1 MRICKGVYL
10 LKVGELERDGDLIKR
25 ASSSVVFIEDV
36 RTLVD
41 SGFKSDCRAIILAL
55 ERLGFS
61 PKDVEAIINTH
72 LHRDHTGCNEL
83 FRCEKYAH
91 ELQIEAAGV
100 QSTYLPYEE
109 FFRSFNARGIEIIET
124 PGHCF
129 GHISVVVHAD
139 KKVVIAGDAVP
150 RRGNLLQ
157 DVPPRLH
164 VDRKAAMRSIKMIKE
179 IADIV
184 VPGHDTPLTLR
195 H

>member
-1 MRICKGVYL
+1 MRICEGVYL
-10 LKVGELERDGDLIKR
+10 LKVGELERDGDLIRR
-25 ASSSVVFIEDV
+25 ASSSVVFIEGV

-41 SGFKSDCRAIILAL
+41 SGHRSDCRAILSAL
-55 ERLGFS
+55 EKLGFS
-61 PKDVEAIINTH
+61 PEDVEAIINTH

-91 ELQIEAAGV
+91 RLQIEAAGA
-100 QSTYLPYEE
+100 QSAYLPYEE
-109 FFRSFNARGIEIIET
+109 FGSKARSVEIIET
-124 PGHCF
+124 PGHCL

-139 KKVVIAGDAVP
+139 KRVVVAGDAIP

-164 VDRKAAMRSIKMIKE
+164 VDRKAAMRSIRMIKE

-184 VPGHDTPLTLR
+184 VPGHDAPITLR
-195 H
+195 R